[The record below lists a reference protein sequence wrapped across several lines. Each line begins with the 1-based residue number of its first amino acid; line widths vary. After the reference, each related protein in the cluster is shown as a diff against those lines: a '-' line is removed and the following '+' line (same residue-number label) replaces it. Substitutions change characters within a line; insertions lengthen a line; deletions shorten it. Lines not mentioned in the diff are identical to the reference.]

1 MQTTLCRSAAADQL
15 EAELR
20 AASCCDLLPR
30 CAECH
35 ARADELRAI
44 RRDAILHALATVR
57 PRRTA
62 GARRPSLYLVTP

>member
-1 MQTTLCRSAAADQL
+1 MQTALCRSAAADQL

-20 AASCCDLLPR
+20 AASCCDVLPR

-57 PRRTA
+57 PRRA
-62 GARRPSLYLVTP
+62 GARRAPFYAVTP